1 MRLAPLA
8 IATAAAAIVIASC
21 NRTPTTPSLITQ
33 RGQPPTGPYEL
44 FVEIVGPRTVAPG
57 GTAQFQAIAHRS
69 DSTTQDVT
77 NTAIWRSS
85 QTNVLTLDKGVATG
99 LTVGESNIDAISVTR
114 SSRREVIVTPDGT
127 FRLVGRVAEADSPN
141 TSIAGARIEIAGAP
155 GPSTTTD
162 LFGLY
167 RLYGVPANP
176 QISVSKNG
184 YVPRVENLTLVD
196 HRSQNF
202 TLAWASPR
210 PDVSGTYTLT
220 IALSDRC
227 RSSLPEAT
235 FSRTYTAAVVQNGP
249 ALTVNLS
256 GATLIAN
263 RSGNGERF
271 FGRMEPG
278 QIRFSVGNADDFYYY
293 YYGRIPGIVEE
304 IEPSLYYMVFG
315 SVTIANAS
323 PNRLSGMLN
332 GAIMTRSRDPRQGGF
347 SPEQECAAPDHQF
360 VLSR

>member
-8 IATAAAAIVIASC
+8 IATTAAAIVIASC

-33 RGQPPTGPYEL
+33 SGQPPAGPYEL

-57 GTAQFQAIAHRS
+57 ATAQFQAIAHRS
-69 DSTTQDVT
+69 DNTTQDVT

-85 QTNVLTLDKGVATG
+85 QTSVLTLDKGAATA
-99 LTVGESNIDAISVTR
+99 LTVGESNIDAISATR

-127 FRLVGRVAEADSPN
+127 FRLVGRVVEADSPG

-176 QISVSKNG
+176 EVRVSKNG
-184 YVPRVENLTLVD
+184 YVPRVENLPLAD

-220 IALSDRC
+220 IALADRC

-235 FSRTYTAAVVQNGP
+235 FSRTYSAAVVQNGP
-249 ALTVNLS
+249 VLTVTLS
-256 GATLIAN
+256 DATFVVD
-263 RSGNGERF
+263 RGGNGNRF
-271 FGRMEPG
+271 RGLMEPG
-278 QIRFSVGNADDFYYY
+278 QIVFSIGNANDFYYY

-315 SVTIANAS
+315 SVTIANAA

-332 GAIMTRSRDPRQGGF
+332 GAIMTKSRDPRQGGL
-347 SPEQECAAPDHQF
+347 SPERDCAAPDHQF
-360 VLSR
+360 VLAR